1 MHSIF
6 SLRNLTVD
14 FAMLN
19 GALAKLAKVLA
30 FLIVYSYVG
39 SYIVGIVAI
48 AFKGSSLELI
58 TYCTAVSLLL
68 NILIFSLLFLFI
80 FMMYMK
86 KEEFESKLAAL
97 KPEYLDFLS
106 GQPQSIDVC
115 KEQYSKEEDYK
126 KDLFMLN
133 VLAEKK
139 LVKRIFSDEES
150 HSFEVDLQA
159 FNLLHMNSKKTTKAK
174 A

>member
-1 MHSIF
+1 MNSIF
-6 SLRNLTVD
+6 SLKNLTVD
-14 FAMLN
+14 FALLN
-19 GALAKLAKVLA
+19 GALAKLAKILA

-39 SYIVGIVAI
+39 SFIVGIVAI
-48 AFKGSSLELI
+48 AFKGGSLELI

-86 KEEFESKLAAL
+86 KEEYESRLAAL
-97 KPEYLDFLS
+97 KPEYLEFLS
-106 GQPQSIDVC
+106 AQPQSIDVY
-115 KEQYSKEEDYK
+115 KEQYSTEEDYK

-139 LVKRIFSDEES
+139 LVKRVYSNDES
-150 HSFEVDLQA
+150 HSFEVELQA
-159 FNLLHMNSKKTTKAK
+159 FNILRMKDKKSVKAT